1 MTKNIFILLTAIAT
15 LGYSQNNPIDFES
28 GGFGAS
34 WTWTVFENDTNPPLE
49 IIANPDPSG
58 INSSATVAKF
68 TALQAGAPFAG
79 CETMHGSDIGSF
91 TLDASNVFVK
101 IMVWKSTISD
111 VGIKFV
117 DANSAAQ
124 PEIKISNT
132 VIYQWEELTFD
143 FSTRIGEF
151 PLVKDQIVIFPDF
164 EARTSDNIIYFDN
177 ITFSDSPLGVSE
189 FDEKQINS
197 YPNPVDENWNVNSS
211 EVIIQ
216 ITLHNILGE
225 VISSVT
231 PHRTNY
237 IMNMSHL
244 APGVYFAKV
253 ATVTGK
259 KTLKLIKY

>member
-1 MTKNIFILLTAIAT
+1 MTKNIFILFTAIAT

-49 IIANPDPSG
+49 IIANPDPTG
-58 INSSATVAKF
+58 NNSATVAKF
-68 TALQAGAPFAG
+68 TALQSGQPFAG
-79 CETMHGSDIGSF
+79 CETMHGADIGSF
-91 TLDASNVFVK
+91 TFDTSNSIIK
-101 IMVWKSTISD
+101 IWVWKSVISD

-124 PEIKISNT
+124 PEIKVPNT
-132 VIYQWEELTFD
+132 LINQWEELTFD
-143 FSTRIGEF
+143 FSSRIGEF

-164 EARTSDNIIYFDN
+164 DARASDNIIYFDN
-177 ITFSDSPLGVSE
+177 ITFSDGTLDVSE
-189 FDEKQINS
+189 FNDNS
-197 YPNPVDENWNVNSS
+197 IRYYPNPVDKNWNVDS
-211 EVIIQ
+211 VDPIIQ
-216 ITLHNILGE
+216 IVLYNVLGE
-225 VISSVT
+225 EINSVK
-231 PHRTNY
+231 PYRTNY
-237 IMNMSHL
+237 IMDMSHL